1 MNPIFAK
8 ALSPFAPPQS
18 EVHQIAKEPEFTAR
32 LQPPSGPMFF
42 QAESFEDLM
51 AQIQSKI

>member
-1 MNPIFAK
+1 MHEIFSK
-8 ALSPFAPPQS
+8 ALAPFAPPQS

-32 LQPPSGPMFF
+32 LETPNGPMFF

>member
-8 ALSPFAPPQS
+8 AIAPFAPPQS